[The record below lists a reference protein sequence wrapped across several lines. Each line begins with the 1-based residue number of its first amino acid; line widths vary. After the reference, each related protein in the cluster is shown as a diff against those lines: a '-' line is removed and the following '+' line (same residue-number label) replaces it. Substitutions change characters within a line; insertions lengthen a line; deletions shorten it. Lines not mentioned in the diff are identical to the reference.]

1 MGEQRVIFR
10 MAFENLF
17 LRALKGRVTPEL
29 KERLRAERVDLD
41 GKLAAG
47 YPVEVWSRCL
57 DATAELVYPELERED
72 AHWRLGEDLMRGY
85 ADSALG
91 RVLFGLLKLGG
102 PMKAV
107 ARMEQNFRSGNN
119 YMKTSF
125 VELGS
130 TSAELWLSEV
140 HERPW
145 FNGGLLR
152 EGGRQIGAKNIRV
165 EIIEMAGSGCRYRVS
180 WDA

>member
-1 MGEQRVIFR
+1 MGEQRVVFR
-10 MAFENLF
+10 MAFENLL

-29 KERLRAERVDLD
+29 KERLRAEGVDLD
-41 GKLAAG
+41 RKLAPG
-47 YPVEVWSRCL
+47 YPLEVWARCVN
-57 DATAELVYPELERED
+57 AAAGLVYPTLGRAD
-72 AHWRLGEDLMRGY
+72 AQWRLGEDFIRSY
-85 ADSALG
+85 AESTLG
-91 RVLFGLLKLGG
+91 RALFGVLKLFG

-107 ARMEQNFRSGNN
+107 ARMEQSFRSGNN
-119 YMKTSF
+119 FMKTSF
-125 VELGS
+125 VELGP

-140 HERPW
+140 NERPW

-152 EGGRQIGAKNIRV
+152 EGGRQIGAKNMRV